1 MKNLNSILFK
11 AFVLAFIFINIL
23 VGCKKDTLNPDLKP
37 INFKSPAANQQNTYI
52 RYFGFCDYFN
62 PTHDTLLLKVV
73 NIRNNVL
80 QLRETFTSH
89 SPMHQDHPDP
99 ISYEVIWN
107 GDYII
112 TSTDVRTKSN
122 LFFFFLA
129 DTIWLKKPAA
139 ITLMQNQCRLYQDTI
154 PFEGSAIGRIPAF
167 QAGAEEFLQK
177 QVITQI
183 PTTDTTLLWDQYL
196 VYDNLNIYAYYQN
209 IKQGIYVQSPTVSA
223 YTLINN

>member
-1 MKNLNSILFK
+1 MKILNTILFK
-11 AFVLAFIFINIL
+11 ATVLFLIFTSGFL
-23 VGCKKDTLNPDLKP
+23 SCKNDTLTPDPKQ
-37 INFKSPAANQQNTYI
+37 INFQTPAANQENTYI

-80 QLRETFTSH
+80 QLREAFTTN
-89 SPMHQDHPDP
+89 SPMYQYHPDP
-99 ISYEVIWN
+99 VSYEVIWN
-107 GDYII
+107 KNYII

-122 LFFFFLA
+122 LFFLFLA
-129 DTIWLKKPAA
+129 DTIWLNKPASLVL
-139 ITLMQNQCRLYQDTI
+139 TENQCRLYQDTI
-154 PFEGSAIGRIPAF
+154 PFEGNAIGRIPNF

-183 PTTDTTLLWDQYL
+183 PAGDTTLLWDQYL